1 MGWVVGR
8 GVGGIEVCV
17 YGYDDGEEKKKKKKR
32 ILVLVANG
40 FHGCFFGFLI

>member
-8 GVGGIEVCV
+8 AVGGIEVCV
-17 YGYDDGEEKKKKKKR
+17 YEYDEGEEKKKKR

-40 FHGCFFGFLI
+40 FHGFFLVF